1 MDITRLAIE
10 NNRVTV
16 VVVIVLLLAGVGAYQ
31 SLPRA
36 EDPGF
41 TIRTAVV
48 QTLFPGANPE
58 RVENLVTDK
67 IEKVIQEMPELDNVR
82 SESKTGVSIVY
93 VDIQESYT
101 QMRPIWDSLRRKVQ
115 KALPDLP
122 EEAIGPF
129 INDEFGDVFGIILA
143 ITAGQTIEGA
153 PQIQYAELK
162 DIAYSVR
169 DILLRLAD
177 AGKVEIYG
185 IQDERVFVEY
195 NNARLAE
202 LGLSVV
208 QLQQILQAR
217 NIIIPGGSV
226 TTGVERIELEPSGN
240 FDTIEDLRR
249 TVISIPGRSDLL
261 YLEDIAEINRGYID
275 PPQSKMHSSGIPTL
289 GLAISTREGG
299 NILRLGEDIKSL
311 VQRLSAEYPIGI
323 DFELVAFQPDIV
335 ERKIN
340 EFVDNVAQAIGI
352 VGLVMLIMLGLR
364 TGLIVAS
371 LIPSAMLM
379 SLFVMSVMN
388 LGINQMSLASLII
401 ALGMLVDNAIV
412 MSESIMVQMAAGK
425 SAVEAAVGSA
435 AELRIPLLTSSLTT
449 SAAFLPIYLAESA
462 VGEYTSLIFLVV
474 TITLLSSWILTLTLT
489 PLLCVLFLKVKAR
502 SQADTYNSRFYR
514 VYRRSLIGLVRHPLL
529 SLAVVIAIFVG
540 ALQGMQYVPN
550 IFFPPSDTAM
560 FWAEIESPVG
570 TAIERNEEIVN
581 QIEEFVQRELVANE
595 QRAEGVTT
603 WTAFIGQGAPRF
615 TLTYSPEQTSPE
627 YSFLLFNA
635 TSREAIAGMIEK
647 LEAFCRE
654 QFPDMVPTFKPIPIG
669 PIINKP
675 IEVRV
680 SGETLD
686 VLFRIVEEIEAKIR
700 EITGTRNVGDDWGQR
715 TKKIVVNIN
724 NPRARRSGI
733 TNQDIAISLQS
744 VLSGYRV
751 TDYREGDEVIPVTM
765 RSVAADRRD
774 IGKLETLNVYSQQ
787 TGRSVPL
794 KQVADLEVEWQPA
807 KIYRRNRLKSVEIY
821 ADLVPGVT
829 AAEITNVLIPWLNEE
844 QKSWP
849 VGYFYDLGGEYE
861 QSDKGNQSIVAKLP
875 IAGLIIILL
884 LVGQFNSIR
893 RPLIILM
900 TIPLGLI
907 GVIVGL
913 LVAKS
918 YFGFMTLLGVI
929 SLAGIVINNAIV
941 LLDRIKIEIEG
952 NGLEP
957 NRAVIE
963 AAQRRLRPIL
973 LTTLTTVGGLLP
985 LWLGGGP
992 MWEPMAIAI
1001 MFGLV
1006 FATILTLGVVPVLYT
1021 LFFRVKFKGFQY

>member
-275 PPQSKMHSSGIPTL
+275 PPQSKMHSSGIPSL
-289 GLAISTREGG
+289 GLAISTKEGG

-364 TGLIVAS
+364 TGLVVAS

-647 LEAFCRE
+647 LETFCRE

-861 QSDKGNQSIVAKLP
+861 QSDKGNQSIVEKLP

-957 NRAVIE
+957 NRAHFTDNLNDGGWSAPVVAGWWAYVGTHGYRDHVRVGVCHDPDSGCGPRALHPLFPGEVQGISV
-963 AAQRRLRPIL
+963 LGSSRP
-973 LTTLTTVGGLLP
+973 
-985 LWLGGGP
+985 
-992 MWEPMAIAI
+992 
-1001 MFGLV
+1001 
-1006 FATILTLGVVPVLYT
+1006 
-1021 LFFRVKFKGFQY
+1021 